1 MAGAL
6 RASQTVIGR
15 TRLTIVDRRA
25 STEAG
30 NELVS
35 PHGGGG
41 HEVRGPVAYM
51 VRNGVVANLL
61 MFLIVASGLLS
72 INGLVQEAFPV
83 IAFDHIEVSVPY
95 PGATPDQVEESI
107 VLKVEE
113 QVETVEGVREVS
125 SVAAEGLASV
135 IVGFRS
141 GTDMDRALDEVQSAV
156 GRIQTLP
163 TAAER
168 PDVRR
173 MTNRQSVMRLVLYGD
188 ASERAL
194 KEVAYRTEDKIAA
207 LSAVSYV
214 ETSGVRDYEISIEVP
229 LGRLLA
235 LGLTLEDIARR
246 IRAESLDLSAGSI
259 ETRESELRVRTT
271 NQRYDQHGF
280 EDLVVLSQSDGTR
293 VRLGDIATVR
303 DGFEETDLVTR
314 HNGQPAA
321 FVEIYRT
328 AGEQVLDVVAAVE
341 DHLER
346 NVIPSLP
353 TGVAIEVW
361 TNDADLYKDRLNLL
375 LKNGLLGLIL
385 VLVSLT
391 LFLQIRLA
399 LWVASGIAISFIG
412 ALAAALALGVSI
424 NTITLFAFL
433 LAVGIVVD
441 DAIVVAEQIH
451 AERQKGTPGVTAA
464 IRGAKRIQRPVTFAV
479 LTTVA
484 AFAPMLFLPGPLG
497 QMLLPVPT
505 ILIAI
510 LLISLI
516 ESLLI
521 LPNHLSHLPGPR
533 WKPANTVDRFFFR
546 VQSRVDRAMRRFVE
560 GPLDRG
566 LQIATGAPGVVIAA
580 GIGVVVL
587 SVSLVP
593 AGIIGVILV
602 EPVEADIVTAHLE
615 MPEGTP
621 ARRTAAV
628 VREIEAAGYRAVER
642 LSPDSSSADPQLSVG
657 VQRTVG
663 ARPRQLGGSVS
674 QEPRPQPKPHIGAV
688 EFKLAPVEARDVTSG
703 EFAQAWRDETGPVP
717 EARSLTFAVDL
728 IDLGAPVH
736 AELSHPD
743 PDRLA
748 QIGEAV
754 AASLRSLHGVFDIR
768 SDHAPGLQELQLALQ
783 PEAHTL
789 GLTHDALA
797 RQVRSAFFGDEVL
810 RVQRGREEVRVYVRL
825 PAEERNSLSDIEAYR
840 IRTPTGATVPL
851 GQIASW
857 RLGRSPWSVHR
868 KDGSRVVTV
877 TAEVDPSVTTGEE
890 ATAFLESDVLPQ
902 LAAAHPG
909 LVYSFGGEQQQ
920 QLESFDALGR
930 GFVLALVVIYG
941 LLAIPLGSYTRPF
954 LIMSVIPFGVVGAIF
969 GHLIM
974 GLDLSATSMWGIIG
988 LVGVVVNDSLVMVD
1002 QMNRRLNSGS
1012 PVRAAVIA
1020 GAKRRFRPIF
1030 VTSATTFLGFVPL
1043 IFESNI
1049 QAQFLIPLGVSV
1061 GFGIVVATGILMMIV
1076 PALAMVF
1083 FRDSLP
1089 APAGS
1094 GLGHRVGGQLQE
1106 RLAHAQ

>member
-1 MAGAL
+1 M
-6 RASQTVIGR
+6 
-15 TRLTIVDRRA
+15 
-25 STEAG
+25 
-30 NELVS
+30 S
-35 PHGGGG
+35 PHGGGSAR
-41 HEVRGPVAYM
+41 ESRGPVAYM
-51 VRNGVVANLL
+51 ARNGVVTNLL
-61 MFLIVASGLLS
+61 MFLIVAAGLLS

-95 PGATPDQVEESI
+95 PGATPDEVEESI

-113 QVETVEGVREVS
+113 QVEAVEGLREVS

-135 IVGFRS
+135 MVGFRS
-141 GTDMDRALDEVQSAV
+141 GTDMGRALEEVKSVV

-163 TAAER
+163 NGAER
-168 PDVRR
+168 PEVRR
-173 MTNRQSVMRLVLYGD
+173 MTNRQSVMRLVLYGN

-194 KEVAYRTEDKIAA
+194 KELAYRTEDEIAA

-235 LGLTLEDIARR
+235 LGLTLEDIAQR

-259 ETRESELRVRTT
+259 KTGESELRVRTA

-280 EDLVVLSQSDGTR
+280 EDLVVLSQSDGTL

-314 HNGQPAA
+314 YNGQAAA

-346 NVIPSLP
+346 KVIPSLP
-353 TGVAIEVW
+353 AGMAIEVW
-361 TNDADLYKDRLNLL
+361 TNDADLYEDRLNLL

-391 LFLQIRLA
+391 LLLQIRLA

-464 IRGAKRIQRPVTFAV
+464 IRGAQRIQRPVTFAV

-510 LLISLI
+510 LVISLI

-521 LPNHLSHLPGPR
+521 LPNHLSHLPGPG
-533 WKPANTVDRFFFR
+533 WKPSHPVDRFFSR
-546 VQSRVDRAMRRFVE
+546 IQSRVDRAMHRFVE
-560 GPLDRG
+560 GPLDRA
-566 LQIATGAPGVVIAA
+566 LRIATGAPGVVIAA
-580 GIGVVVL
+580 GIGLFVL

-593 AGIIGVILV
+593 AGIIGVVLV
-602 EPVEADIVTAHLE
+602 ESVEGHIVTASLE
-615 MPEGTP
+615 MPEGTSV
-621 ARRTAAV
+621 ARTAEV
-628 VREIEAAGYRAVER
+628 VRKIEAAGFRAAER
-642 LSPDSSSADPQLSVG
+642 LAPERVLTSQPLVAG
-657 VQRTVG
+657 VHRTVG
-663 ARPRQLGGSVS
+663 VRSRQPGGSVA
-674 QEPRPQPKPHIGAV
+674 QEPRLQPEPHVGAV
-688 EFKLAPVEARDVTSG
+688 EFKLHPIEARTVTSG
-703 EFAQAWRDETGPVP
+703 EFLDIWREETGSVP
-717 EARSLTFAVDL
+717 EARGLAFAVDL

-743 PDRLA
+743 SDRLGP
-748 QIGEAV
+748 IGEAV
-754 AASLRSLHGVFDIR
+754 SMSLQSLAGVFDVR
-768 SDHAPGLQELQLALQ
+768 SDHAPGFQELQLALQ
-783 PEAHTL
+783 PDAHTL

-840 IRTPTGATVPL
+840 IRTPSGATVPL
-851 GQIASW
+851 GQVASW
-857 RLGRSPWSVHR
+857 RLGKSPWSVHR
-868 KDGSRVVTV
+868 KDGRRVVTV
-877 TAEVDPSVTTGEE
+877 TAEVDPSVTTGDE
-890 ATAFLESDVLPQ
+890 AAAFLESDVLPQ
-902 LAAAHPG
+902 LADANPG

-930 GFVLALVVIYG
+930 GFVLALFVIYG
-941 LLAIPLGSYTRPF
+941 LLAIPLRSYTRPF
-954 LIMSVIPFGVVGAIF
+954 LIMSVIPFGIVGAIF

-1002 QMNRRLNSGS
+1002 LMNRRLNSGL

-1020 GAKRRFRPIF
+1020 GAKGRFRPIF
-1030 VTSATTFLGFVPL
+1030 VTSATTFLGFAPL

-1061 GFGIVVATGILMMIV
+1061 GFGIVIATGILMMIV

-1083 FRDSLP
+1083 FRDSSAAL
-1089 APAGS
+1089 AGS
-1094 GLGHRVGGQLQE
+1094 GPDHRISGQLQGA
-1106 RLAHAQ
+1106 LAHAQ